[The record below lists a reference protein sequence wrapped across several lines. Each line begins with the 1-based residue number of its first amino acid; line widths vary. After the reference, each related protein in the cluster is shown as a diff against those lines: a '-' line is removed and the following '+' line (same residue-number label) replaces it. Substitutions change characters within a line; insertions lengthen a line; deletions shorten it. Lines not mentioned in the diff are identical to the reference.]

1 MSGHGL
7 CDCPRCRELRTPPLS
22 KPNPARARF
31 WRLVLAVV
39 IVAAYLVVLW
49 VDKQAAGYTNC
60 VSNPEA
66 RNTVVGERLRVLE
79 SRVAATPTSRVRPRD
94 GVRVRTYPRCDTDGT
109 VFWVRYRLHQSGEWK
124 VRTAAYMT
132 VR

>member
-31 WRLVLAVV
+31 WRLVLALVCIGFV
-39 IVAAYLVVLW
+39 LVVW
-49 VDKQAAGYTNC
+49 SVTRADAGTDC
-60 VSNPEA
+60 VSNAEA
-66 RNTVVGERLRVLE
+66 RNTSVGERLLRLE
-79 SRVAATPTSRVRPRD
+79 SRVAATPTSRERPRD
-94 GVRVRTYPRCDTDGT
+94 GVRVRTYPRCDTDST
-109 VFWVRYRLHQSGEWK
+109 VFWVRYRLHASGEWK

-132 VR
+132 IR

>member
-31 WRLVLAVV
+31 WRVFLAVV
-39 IVAAYLVVLW
+39 LGLAILVA
-49 VDKQAAGYTNC
+49 VDLTRADAGTDC
-60 VSNPEA
+60 VSNSEA
-66 RNTVVGERLRVLE
+66 RNTSVGERLRLLE
-79 SRVAATPTSRVRPRD
+79 SRVAATPTSRERPRD
-94 GVRVRTYPRCDTDGT
+94 GVRVRTYPRCATEST
-109 VFWVRYRLHQSGEWK
+109 VFWVRYRLHGSGEWK

-132 VR
+132 TR